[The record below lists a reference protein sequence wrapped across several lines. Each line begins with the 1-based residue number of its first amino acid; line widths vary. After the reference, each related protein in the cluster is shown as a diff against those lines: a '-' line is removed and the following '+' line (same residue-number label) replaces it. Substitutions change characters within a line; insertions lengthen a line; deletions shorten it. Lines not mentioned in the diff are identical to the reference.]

1 MDMEIL
7 DLIYESSTNN
17 QIYGMG
23 DTTIEEIKDYTL
35 YKIED
40 IMNKRDLK
48 INILEL
54 SICGSRTNQNPHKD
68 ADLDIIVYYTG
79 NISPSKL
86 SYIFHQEQY
95 RDLLTYDKVY
105 IDLKPIKEK

>member
-1 MDMEIL
+1 MDIDIL

-17 QIYGMG
+17 QLYGMG

-40 IMNKRDLK
+40 IINKRDLK
-48 INILEL
+48 IDIIEL

-68 ADLDIIVYYTG
+68 ADLDIIVYYRG
-79 NISPSKL
+79 NINKENL
-86 SYIFHQEQY
+86 NDIFHQEQY

-105 IDLKPIKEK
+105 IDLKFIKEK